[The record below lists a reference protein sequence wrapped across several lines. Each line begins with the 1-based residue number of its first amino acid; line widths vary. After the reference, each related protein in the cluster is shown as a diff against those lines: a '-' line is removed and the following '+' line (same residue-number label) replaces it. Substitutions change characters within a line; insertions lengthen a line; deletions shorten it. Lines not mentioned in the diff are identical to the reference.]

1 MDYRYIVFL
10 TVVETLSFSKAAKKL
25 FISQPAVTKHIKEL
39 ENHLNISLFQRKGN
53 KIYLTKAGE
62 IVYKFNKQAVQLYS
76 DMEFSLGELKDEHK
90 GSLRLGASSTIA
102 QYVIPK
108 VLAQYHKKYP
118 KIELSLF
125 NGNSVEIEQLL
136 LDNKIDIALVENSSS
151 RQNLRY
157 LNFLSDEIIGVTAV
171 NGMYGRKGIIDVTD
185 LQQIPLVL
193 REFGSG
199 TLEVIEECLTAKGIS
214 INKLNVFLHLGST
227 ETIKHFLIDFEGI
240 ALISEKAVE
249 NEIRLNILKKIS
261 IKGVTIKREF
271 RVVTPFS
278 TVVDVA
284 KNFMNFLFNYNF

>member
-39 ENHLNISLFQRKGN
+39 ERQLGISLFQREGN
-53 KIYLTKAGE
+53 KVYLTKAGE
-62 IVYKFNKQAVQLYS
+62 IVYKYNKQAVQLYS
-76 DMEFSLGELKDEHK
+76 DMEFALGELKDEHK
-90 GSLRLGASSTIA
+90 GSLRIGASSTVA

-136 LDNKIDIALVENSSS
+136 IDNKIDIALVENSSS

-157 LNFLSDEIIGVTAV
+157 ANFLSDEIIGVTAV
-171 NGMYGRKGIIDVTD
+171 NSMYGKKGVIDAAD
-185 LQQIPLVL
+185 LQRIPLVL
-193 REFGSG
+193 REYGSG
-199 TLEVIEECLTAKGIS
+199 TLEVIEECLTGKGLS
-214 INKLNVFLHLGST
+214 VDKLNVFLHLGST

-240 ALISEKAVE
+240 ALISEKAVQ
-249 NEIRLNILKKIS
+249 NEIRLNILKRIA
-261 IKGVTIKREF
+261 IKGITIKREF
-271 RVVTPFS
+271 RVVTPQNAIL
-278 TVVDVA
+278 DLA
-284 KNFMNFLFNYNF
+284 RNFLDFLLSYNF